1 MSEEKILEVRELV
14 KSYDGK
20 QNVLDHIS
28 FSIKKGEVVVV
39 IGPSGCGKSTFLRCL
54 NKLESIQAG
63 EILLDGIV
71 INAKG
76 KSGKEMPKAHE
87 IRQKIGMVFQSY
99 ELFPN
104 MNILNNITLAPLMV
118 QKNRLIF
125 FSSLTLNFLKRHLKL
140 KTFILK
146 H

>member
-63 EILLDGIV
+63 EILLDGI
-71 INAKG
+71 N
-76 KSGKEMPKAHE
+76 
-87 IRQKIGMVFQSY
+87 IRDNHTFMKNKLGFVSDENQFLRERTAMQNVELLSRFY
-99 ELFPN
+99 EEWD
-104 MNILNNITLAPLMV
+104 
-118 QKNRLIF
+118 
-125 FSSLTLNFLKRHLKL
+125 
-140 KTFILK
+140 
-146 H
+146 

>member
-63 EILLDGIV
+63 EILLD
-71 INAKG
+71 
-76 KSGKEMPKAHE
+76 E
-87 IRQKIGMVFQSY
+87 
-99 ELFPN
+99 
-104 MNILNNITLAPLMV
+104 
-118 QKNRLIF
+118 
-125 FSSLTLNFLKRHLKL
+125 
-140 KTFILK
+140 
-146 H
+146 